1 MTEQELL
8 QMGYRK
14 YHGEKIDIY
23 FKRSM
28 CTHSR
33 VCLIGRPQVFNVRKQ
48 PWIDQSDELHLT
60 KLIAVLDACPT
71 KALRYI
77 SHEGGEEKWSL
88 SKGKTDFIF
97 WMKKVWKQVRSF
109 MKS

>member
-8 QMGYRK
+8 ETGYRK
-14 YHGEKIDIY
+14 YYGDKLDIY
-23 FKRSM
+23 FKRSL

-33 VCLIGRPQVFNVRKQ
+33 VCLKGSPKVFNVRNR
-48 PWIDQSDELHLT
+48 PWIDQREEPDLE

-77 SHEGGEEKWSL
+77 AHKEEEKWNSN
-88 SKGKTDFIF
+88 KEKTGFIF
-97 WMKKVWKQVRSF
+97 LLKKVWKQVKSF
-109 MKS
+109 MRS